1 MTSPTASSAL
11 RNRVGWLAGLPVL
24 ALLWAAATLATAP
37 IVADALRVGSAA
49 IVRETGR
56 GEPEPWLRIEA
67 AGRDLLALGEAP
79 DSASREAALGR
90 LAAIPGLRRVGDR
103 TGLIETTSP
112 FVWTATRMRAD
123 QVETSGNRPAEIGA
137 AALAA
142 RLAAALPPETD
153 LRDRARAA
161 RGGPAGF
168 AEAASYLVARLG
180 GFAPGAVATLSGT
193 TLSIRGEALDAAAY
207 AGGQDAPPQGF
218 VFGASE
224 ILPPRVDDF
233 RFVVERRPD
242 GGLTLGGNVVSEA
255 ARVEALKMARIVLAN
270 TEMRAD
276 VDDAMRTARG
286 LDPAIDPAALTEA
299 ALRLA
304 GLIREGSVRFERGSL
319 SVSGTALDEEA
330 VGEAEA
336 ALRDARPA
344 GIGAGTVSLEV
355 RPVSPYTIR
364 IRRDSGSVTLSG
376 YLPDRAARESLNA
389 ALRPRFLREAI
400 VDRSRLSSGAPPGL
414 VAALTATLGPLST
427 LASGEVAVT
436 GRSMQLGGE
445 SLYAESARRAG
456 EDLRRAVPPGWESTV
471 AVTARDAAPAY
482 DAPTCA
488 RLFSERL
495 AGHTLRFAPGSS
507 ELKPDFYPVLDAVA
521 DLVKACR
528 AERVEVI
535 GHLDAPGAKPPKP
548 ETLPEAKA
556 EKDKADK
563 AKADKAKTSIKEKT
577 SSKEKIPGN
586 DKTPGKAAEAGKAA
600 DNTKADKAKP
610 APTPT
615 EPPPPAKDPE
625 PSPDLAGARAAAI
638 VDYLLKAGVASGRVL
653 AAQGSAPLSD
663 RQGIGLALRS

>member
-1 MTSPTASSAL
+1 ME
-11 RNRVGWLAGLPVL
+11 G
-24 ALLWAAATLATAP
+24 
-37 IVADALRVGSAA
+37 
-49 IVRETGR
+49 
-56 GEPEPWLRIEA
+56 
-67 AGRDLLALGEAP
+67 
-79 DSASREAALGR
+79 
-90 LAAIPGLRRVGDR
+90 
-103 TGLIETTSP
+103 
-112 FVWTATRMRAD
+112 
-123 QVETSGNRPAEIGA
+123 
-137 AALAA
+137 
-142 RLAAALPPETD
+142 
-153 LRDRARAA
+153 
-161 RGGPAGF
+161 
-168 AEAASYLVARLG
+168 ASYLVARLG
-180 GFAPGAVATLSGT
+180 GFAPGAVASLSDT
-193 TLSIRGEALDAAAY
+193 TLSIRGEALDPAAY
-207 AGGQDAPPQGF
+207 AAGQDAPPQGF
-218 VFGASE
+218 GLGAIE

-255 ARVEALKMARIVLAN
+255 ARAEALKMAGIVLAN
-270 TEMRAD
+270 TGMQAG

-286 LDPAIDPAALTEA
+286 LDPAIDPAALTKA

-304 GLIREGSVRFERGSL
+304 GLIREGSVRFERGNL

-355 RPVSPYTIR
+355 RPVSPYTTR

-389 ALRPRFLREAI
+389 ALRLRFLREAI
-400 VDRSRLSSGAPPGL
+400 VDRSRLSSGARPGL

-427 LASGEVAVT
+427 LASGEIAVT
-436 GRSMQLGGE
+436 GRTMQLGGE
-445 SLYAESARRAG
+445 SLYAESARRTG

-471 AVTARDAAPAY
+471 AVTTRDAAPAY

-521 DLVKACR
+521 ELVKACR

-535 GHLDAPGAKPPKP
+535 GHLDPPGAKPPKP

-563 AKADKAKTSIKEKT
+563 AKADKAKTSSKEKT
-577 SSKEKIPGN
+577 TGN
-586 DKTPGKAAEAGKAA
+586 DKAPGKVAEAGKAA

-615 EPPPPAKDPE
+615 EPPPC
-625 PSPDLAGARAAAI
+625 R
-638 VDYLLKAGVASGRVL
+638 
-653 AAQGSAPLSD
+653 
-663 RQGIGLALRS
+663 LR